1 MAELFPGQF
10 QVVPQCHKYKSY
22 IIKCFFGQLLLD
34 LQYDFVIIGSG
45 TAGSTVAGRLA
56 EVKHWKI
63 LLLEAGDDEPVG
75 TQVKPWFFVFII

>member
-1 MAELFPGQF
+1 M
-10 QVVPQCHKYKSY
+10 
-22 IIKCFFGQLLLD
+22 
-34 LQYDFVIIGSG
+34 QYDFVIIGSG

-75 TQVKPWFFVFII
+75 TQVKP